1 MNQSEALKEAT
12 ETIKELQGTLERL
25 SEAGLTLTSVIAVEG
40 KFAITGKDGGFT
52 YATNITGCKS
62 GDTVLVHPMTGQ
74 IVQKIPAP
82 MLGDIHTISAV
93 KKGMIEL
100 HLQNETRIISPGKFG
115 DLKQGDKVLLDPYH
129 KVVLHIV
136 ERAKLG
142 KPAAIKKITWDDV
155 GGHTEAKQLLRE
167 AIELPYKHPKVFQ
180 HYGKRAPK
188 GMLFYG
194 PPGCGKTLLGKAVA
208 SAIDADGAFIS
219 IKGPEILNEFVGVSE
234 RAVRDMF
241 QRARNHKSATGKP
254 AVIFVD
260 EADSLLTVR
269 GKHGNYMGQT
279 LIPAF
284 LTEMD
289 GLEDSSA
296 MVILS
301 TNRAD
306 TLDPAVIREGRIDH
320 KIEIKRPSLRE
331 AKDIFSIHMNGT
343 PIVHGADRDGLV
355 TYAAERLYEPVNGRA
370 LPHSG
375 ALIAGCV
382 DKATTAAIRRD
393 LATGR
398 PSGLCRADFTWATDQ
413 IKQQEVFA

>member
-25 SEAGLTLTSVIAVEG
+25 SEAGLSMTSIVAVEG
-40 KFAITGKDGGFT
+40 KFAITAKDGGFT
-52 YATNITGCKS
+52 YATNVAGCKA

-74 IVQKIPAP
+74 IVQKIQAL

-93 KKGMIEL
+93 KKGIVKL
-100 HLQNETRIISPGKFG
+100 HLQNETRIISPGKFE
-115 DLKQGDKVLLDPYH
+115 DLKQGDKVLLDPSH

-136 ERAKLG
+136 EQAKLG
-142 KPAAIKKITWDDV
+142 KPPSIKKITWDDV

-167 AIELPYKHPKVFQ
+167 AIELPYKHPNVFQ

-188 GMLFYG
+188 GMMFYG
-194 PPGCGKTLLGKAVA
+194 PPGCGKTLLGKATA
-208 SAIDADGAFIS
+208 SAIDAEGAFIS
-219 IKGPEILNEFVGVSE
+219 IKGPEILNEYVGVSE

-241 QRARNHKSATGKP
+241 QRARDHKSTTGKP
-254 AVIFVD
+254 AVIFID
-260 EADSLLTVR
+260 EADALLTVR
-269 GKHGNYMGQT
+269 GNHGNYMGQT
-279 LIPAF
+279 IVPAF

-320 KIEIKRPSLRE
+320 KIEIKRPSFSE
-331 AKDIFSIHMNGT
+331 AKDIFSIHLNGA
-343 PIVHGADRDGLV
+343 PIVKGVDRDGLV

-398 PSGLCRADFTWATDQ
+398 PSGLCKADFTWATDQ